1 MEHKAATNTPEF
13 SDFSIVKQNTSYI
26 LNKKGGGRYENEKS
40 TAVYQAQIA
49 VDFLSQEQ
57 NSPFIN
63 KYEISAAVILPWF
76 ELVDRWLVAYE
87 SSITPQDNSRQNT
100 AAQERKKTPK
110 ISWEKY
116 DDPTF
121 KDIVIRNDMHILWRC
136 LRWEGEAQ
144 KVS

>member
-1 MEHKAATNTPEF
+1 M
-13 SDFSIVKQNTSYI
+13 D
-26 LNKKGGGRYENEKS
+26 KKGGERYENEKS

-49 VDFLSQEQ
+49 ADFLSQEQ
-57 NSPFIN
+57 KTSFIN

-76 ELVDRWLVAYE
+76 KLVGRWLAAYE
-87 SSITPQDNSRQNT
+87 SSITPQDNSRKNT
-100 AAQERKKTPK
+100 RGQKKPK

-121 KDIVIRNDMHILWRC
+121 RDIVIRNDMHIWRR